1 MTSLSPYN
9 LKALTALKNAF
20 KEDLAEFI
28 MKDDKYIQVMMDLTL
43 SYVDNEI
50 GMTDEEATHE
60 LAMMLFDSLTLTAQ

>member
-1 MTSLSPYN
+1 MSSLSPYN

-20 KEDLAEFI
+20 KEDLASFI
-28 MKDDKYIQVMMDLTL
+28 QKDEKYIETMMDLTL

-60 LAMMLFDSLTLTAQ
+60 LAMMLLDTLTLTAQ